1 MQWGYIALCVL
12 VSIAIFGIIKTQD
25 WNGIGNK
32 ATGFLLLLPLLTH
45 AAGAAMTANIGA
57 MHDKQKEVTNNV
69 QVIEDLERQIDSLYI
84 DKKIMQAYKKV
95 TKAHEITV
103 NIDLLTAKLAALKTT
118 QKATIDEKYSGYG
131 TIVINILGGSFGIV
145 ALLLEFIFAIV
156 AARCYAS
163 ANPRGVQY
171 ASTQDDTQDAE
182 YEQFSQ
188 DDEYAQDRQLTRAEI
203 RAEEALR
210 KKASVA
216 SGKTEKDERLSI
228 TCLAGKIISDGISN
242 RAEARSEYSQYGY
255 TYNQVDEAWKK
266 SRAQLS

>member
-1 MQWGYIALCVL
+1 M
-12 VSIAIFGIIKTQD
+12 
-25 WNGIGNK
+25 
-32 ATGFLLLLPLLTH
+32 
-45 AAGAAMTANIGA
+45 
-57 MHDKQKEVTNNV
+57 
-69 QVIEDLERQIDSLYI
+69 
-84 DKKIMQAYKKV
+84 
-95 TKAHEITV
+95 
-103 NIDLLTAKLAALKTT
+103 
-118 QKATIDEKYSGYG
+118 
-131 TIVINILGGSFGIV
+131 
-145 ALLLEFIFAIV
+145 
-156 AARCYAS
+156 
-163 ANPRGVQY
+163 QY

-182 YEQFSQ
+182 YEQFAQ

-216 SGKTEKDERLSI
+216 SEKTEKDERLSI